1 MSRRKCTRTYSLPL
15 WARKHNIVMKNNGI
29 IMEVAHEKC
38 LTDNELIGSINDGR
52 GKHTPSKKY
61 SCSGPLAFER
71 GGFRVRFS

>member
-1 MSRRKCTRTYSLPL
+1 
-15 WARKHNIVMKNNGI
+15 MKNNGI